1 MSGDRRYPSEKM
13 VSYAKMIADETGSDI
28 PGEVINDSVKL
39 KEWIEEQ
46 SSGLPHNSEGQPVFK
61 PTMNQV
67 SFAEKIAQATGS
79 EIPTEC
85 YQDRK
90 EMSKWID
97 GHKSSMPSG
106 RPTEKMITASRK
118 IYDYWK
124 RQGSTVPDPAA
135 LENDF
140 QGMRDWLDANYPQEW
155 RR

>member
-13 VSYAKMIADETGSDI
+13 VNYAKMIADETGSDI

-67 SFAEKIAQATGS
+67 SFAEK
-79 EIPTEC
+79 
-85 YQDRK
+85 
-90 EMSKWID
+90 
-97 GHKSSMPSG
+97 
-106 RPTEKMITASRK
+106 MITASRK